1 MFFVQLLLILVA
13 TKLAGDLSTRIGQ
26 PAVLGKLI
34 VGVILGP
41 AVLGWIEESD
51 MIHQMSEIGVLL
63 LMFLAGLETDIHEL
77 NKSRTS
83 SLAVAVGGVILPLVG
98 GYLIG
103 TWFGMEPFTSWF
115 LGALFSATSV
125 SITVQTLRDLGKLQT
140 KESVTILGAAIADD
154 VIVVVLLAFLMS
166 FSGLQ
171 DVSLGLVIGQ
181 KILFFALIILL
192 GWKVVPWAMKWM
204 TRIRAS
210 EIVVS
215 SALMICFAFAFMAEE
230 MGVAGI
236 IGSFAAGLS
245 LSQTKV
251 RHEIEE
257 KLNPIAYSVFVPIF
271 FVSIGLPVT
280 FEGLGNQI
288 GLIVALSIMA
298 VFSKWIGCGLGARLT
313 GFNTAS
319 SISIGS
325 GMISR
330 GEVALIIV
338 SLGLSQ
344 HLLPAEW
351 YTSTI
356 LVVIL
361 TTIITPPL
369 LKITFQK
376 MTPSKKEKP
385 RQEALASK

>member
-1 MFFVQLLLILVA
+1 
-13 TKLAGDLSTRIGQ
+13 
-26 PAVLGKLI
+26 
-34 VGVILGP
+34 
-41 AVLGWIEESD
+41 
-51 MIHQMSEIGVLL
+51 
-63 LMFLAGLETDIHEL
+63 
-77 NKSRTS
+77 
-83 SLAVAVGGVILPLVG
+83 
-98 GYLIG
+98 
-103 TWFGMEPFTSWF
+103 
-115 LGALFSATSV
+115 
-125 SITVQTLRDLGKLQT
+125 
-140 KESVTILGAAIADD
+140 
-154 VIVVVLLAFLMS
+154 
-166 FSGLQ
+166 
-171 DVSLGLVIGQ
+171 
-181 KILFFALIILL
+181 
-192 GWKVVPWAMKWM
+192 
-204 TRIRAS
+204 
-210 EIVVS
+210 
-215 SALMICFAFAFMAEE
+215 
-230 MGVAGI
+230 
-236 IGSFAAGLS
+236 
-245 LSQTKV
+245 
-251 RHEIEE
+251 
-257 KLNPIAYSVFVPIF
+257 
-271 FVSIGLPVT
+271 LPVT

-330 GEVALIIV
+330 GEVALIIA

>member
-1 MFFVQLLLILVA
+1 MFFAQLLLILVA

-51 MIHQMSEIGVLL
+51 IIHQMSEIGVLL

-77 NKSRTS
+77 NRNRTS

-98 GYLIG
+98 GYLVGI
-103 TWFGMEPFTSWF
+103 WFGMEPFTAWF
-115 LGALFSATSV
+115 LGALLSATSV

-251 RHEIEE
+251 RHEVEE
-257 KLNPIAYSVFVPIF
+257 KLSPIAYSVFVPIF
-271 FVSIGLPVT
+271 FVSIGLSVS
-280 FEGLGNQI
+280 FEGLGSQI
-288 GLIVALSIMA
+288 GLIVVLSILA
-298 VFSKWIGCGLGARLT
+298 IFSKWIGCGLGARLT

-330 GEVALIIV
+330 GEVALIIA
-338 SLGLSQ
+338 SLGLSK

-376 MTPSKKEKP
+376 MNPSKKEKP

>member
-1 MFFVQLLLILVA
+1 MFFAQLLLILVA

-51 MIHQMSEIGVLL
+51 IIHQMSEIGVLL

-77 NKSRTS
+77 NRNRTS
-83 SLAVAVGGVILPLVG
+83 SLAVAVGGVILPLFV
-98 GYLIG
+98 GYLVGI
-103 TWFGMEPFTSWF
+103 WFGMEPFTAWF
-115 LGALFSATSV
+115 LGALLSATSV

-251 RHEIEE
+251 RHEVEE
-257 KLNPIAYSVFVPIF
+257 KLSPIAYSVFVPIF
-271 FVSIGLPVT
+271 FVSIGLSVS
-280 FEGLGNQI
+280 FEGLGSQI
-288 GLIVALSIMA
+288 GLIVVLSILA
-298 VFSKWIGCGLGARLT
+298 IFSKWIGCGLGARLT

-330 GEVALIIV
+330 GEVALIIA
-338 SLGLSQ
+338 SLGLSK

-376 MTPSKKEKP
+376 MNPSKKEKP
-385 RQEALASK
+385 RQEAIASK

>member
-1 MFFVQLLLILVA
+1 MFFAQLLLILVA

-51 MIHQMSEIGVLL
+51 IIHQMSEIGVLL

-77 NKSRTS
+77 NRNRTS

-98 GYLIG
+98 GYLVGI
-103 TWFGMEPFTSWF
+103 WFGMEPFTAWF
-115 LGALFSATSV
+115 LGALLSATSV

-251 RHEIEE
+251 RHEVEE
-257 KLNPIAYSVFVPIF
+257 KLSPIAYSVFVPIF
-271 FVSIGLPVT
+271 FVSIGLSVS
-280 FEGLGNQI
+280 FEGLGSQI
-288 GLIVALSIMA
+288 GLIVVLSILA
-298 VFSKWIGCGLGARLT
+298 IFSKWIGCGLGARLT

-330 GEVALIIV
+330 GEVALIIA
-338 SLGLSQ
+338 SLGLSK

>member
-26 PAVLGKLI
+26 PAVLGKLL

-41 AVLGWIEESD
+41 AMLGWVEDSD
-51 MIHQMSEIGVLL
+51 MIQQMSEIGVLL

-77 NKSRTS
+77 NRNRTS
-83 SLAVAVGGVILPLVG
+83 SLAVAVGGVVLPLLG

-103 TWFGMEPFTSWF
+103 TWFGMEPFTAWF

-215 SALMICFAFAFMAEE
+215 SALIICFAFSFMAEE

-236 IGSFAAGLS
+236 IGSFAAGLA

-257 KLNPIAYSVFVPIF
+257 KLSPIAYSVFVPIF

-280 FEGLGNQI
+280 FEGLGSQI
-288 GLIVALSIMA
+288 GLIVALTIMA
-298 VFSKWIGCGLGARLT
+298 IFSKWVGCGLGARLT

-319 SISIGS
+319 SIGIGS

-330 GEVALIIV
+330 GEVALIIA
-338 SLGLSQ
+338 SIGLSQ
-344 HLLPAEW
+344 NLLPSEW

-361 TTIITPPL
+361 TTVITPPL
-369 LKITFQK
+369 LKITFQR
-376 MTPSKKEKP
+376 MTPSKKEEPQK
-385 RQEALASK
+385 EALASE